1 MIFIVIF
8 VMQLLIASDEFHY
21 NIKIKGINAGTALL
35 KSEYYSNEKYKISF
49 IAKSNKLIDF
59 FYKLR
64 ENTVLIV
71 DSNFFS
77 IYELNQSIRQG
88 KYKKQ
93 TYATVDYESQII
105 HYNNK
110 EIEFEQKIYSPL
122 SLIYYLKDQ
131 NLLVNKKFNF
141 QIFENGK
148 IKNINVDVIRNE
160 TIQLHKEFMNC
171 HVLNIQVLNNEKE
184 FDNIMTLYI
193 SDSQIQQPVMIK
205 SKIKQGEM
213 VLTIK

>member
-171 HVLNIQVLNNEKE
+171 NVLNIQVLNNEKE